1 MRMVRPRNSAPEDL
15 PGIIAARVTYRLPA
29 CVNGIRNFPVFF
41 AGVYAPIRYYYFQF
55 TLRCR
60 LHTSSRGDV
69 FVFFNP
75 LLGVILWPR
84 ATTVRRR
91 KSKNPRRTRRKSKPA
106 AFRPALPISLKTS
119 LISQARYNGPF
130 LFLRGNASHKSD
142 EHRQNKFPIC
152 AAVSW
157 RTTDLTGGFVGDATS
172 DFGKLL
178 EMVHCRGNLPRTAL
192 HAPLLPRFL
201 HLIDHRL
208 GHAFH
213 CHLFSVR
220 QLLADLRNF
229 SAGRGK
235 INPS

>member
-1 MRMVRPRNSAPEDL
+1 MRRYVT
-15 PGIIAARVTYRLPA
+15 IIFSLLFGVVYIHRRVAMYL
-29 CVNGIRNFPVFF
+29 C
-41 AGVYAPIRYYYFQF
+41 
-55 TLRCR
+55 
-60 LHTSSRGDV
+60 
-69 FVFFNP
+69 FFNP

-119 LISQARYNGPF
+119 PISQARYNGPF
-130 LFLRGNASHKSD
+130 LFLRGMPRMTAMNTAKTIYRFARHSHGVPLT
-142 EHRQNKFPIC
+142 EP
-152 AAVSW
+152 AALS
-157 RTTDLTGGFVGDATS
+157 ATVRRILGS
-172 DFGKLL
+172 YWKC
-178 EMVHCRGNLPRTAL
+178 VHCRGNLPRAAL

-201 HLIDHRL
+201 HLIDHCL

-213 CHLFSVR
+213 GHLFSVR

-229 SAGRGK
+229 GAGSGE

>member
-1 MRMVRPRNSAPEDL
+1 MRRYVT
-15 PGIIAARVTYRLPA
+15 IIFSLLFGVVYIHRRVAMYL
-29 CVNGIRNFPVFF
+29 C
-41 AGVYAPIRYYYFQF
+41 
-55 TLRCR
+55 
-60 LHTSSRGDV
+60 
-69 FVFFNP
+69 FFNP

-119 LISQARYNGPF
+119 PISQARYNGPF
-130 LFLRGNASHKSD
+130 LFLRGNAAHKGD
-142 EHRQNKFPIC
+142 EHHQNNFPIC
-152 AAVSW
+152 AALSC
-157 RTTDLTGGFVGDATS
+157 RTTDRAGGFVGDGKS
-172 DFGKLL
+172 DLGSYWKS
-178 EMVHCRGNLPRTAL
+178 VHCRGNLPRAAL

-220 QLLADLRNF
+220 QLLADLWNF
-229 SAGRGK
+229 GAGSSK
-235 INPS
+235 INSP